1 MKLVVFGLT
10 MSSSWGNGHATLW
23 RGLIHELLAN
33 GHEVHFFERDV
44 PYYARYRDYTEMP
57 PGGRLH
63 LYESWE
69 SAIAQAA
76 EQLSDADV
84 SMVTSYCPDAVA
96 ASELAS
102 DSPVRLR
109 TFYDLD
115 PGVTLKRF
123 SSGEPVEYLGPSLF
137 RDYDLVLS
145 YNGGKA
151 LDELRDVLGAR
162 EVVPLYGSVDPHVHA
177 PARSNPR
184 FESDLSYLG
193 TYAEDRQKA
202 LTDFFL
208 EPARQLPDRRFCLG
222 GALYPA
228 EFPWTSNIF
237 FVRHLP
243 AAEHPEFYCSSRWTL
258 NITRASMAYTGYC
271 PSGRLFE
278 AAACGTPVISDYFEG
293 LEFFFEPG
301 KEIVVVRT
309 TEGAIAAIEMSD
321 AERGRVAAAARER
334 TLAEHTA
341 AVRARELETILT
353 AHSGAPRSSRSI
365 SPVEVS

>member
-1 MKLVVFGLT
+1 MARLDSRTAGHRPRSSFLRARRPVLREVSGLHRDAARRPIAPVRNLGIGDSAGSGT
-10 MSSSWGNGHATLW
+10 AIRCRREHGDV
-23 RGLIHELLAN
+23 LLPRC
-33 GHEVHFFERDV
+33 GSRI
-44 PYYARYRDYTEMP
+44 R
-57 PGGRLH
+57 
-63 LYESWE
+63 
-69 SAIAQAA
+69 
-76 EQLSDADV
+76 
-84 SMVTSYCPDAVA
+84 
-96 ASELAS
+96 LAS

-115 PGVTLKRF
+115 PGVTLKRLCRASRSNISGHPF
-123 SSGEPVEYLGPSLF
+123 FGTTTSSSATTGVRLRRTAGRARSAGS
-137 RDYDLVLS
+137 RA
-145 YNGGKA
+145 A
-151 LDELRDVLGAR
+151 LRQR
-162 EVVPLYGSVDPHVHA
+162 RPHVHA
-177 PARSNPR
+177 PAHSNPR

-309 TEGAIAAIEMSD
+309 TEEAIAAIEMSD
-321 AERGRVAAAARER
+321 AERERIARAARER

-341 AVRARELETILT
+341 AVRARELEMIL
-353 AHSGAPRSSRSI
+353 ASHSDAPRSSRSI